1 MSIIKKLTAAVAS
14 LAIAFSLTACSDVS
28 WACKINGTELKA
40 GVYIYYEIMGKDAA
54 TSILSKQNFTD
65 DIFTQSLD
73 GKDMK
78 TYIRDY
84 AMDKCK
90 RAVATNS
97 MFDELGLTLS
107 ETDKK
112 TIKKTVDDTWEQNG
126 DKFTK
131 FGVSKQSLT
140 YIVENRTKENLV
152 FEKYYG
158 EGGLEAVSN
167 SEINAQIPKDYARIK
182 FIPFSIVD
190 STTGM
195 KYEASKLA
203 EIEKT
208 AQGYVD
214 RALKG
219 EDFNKI
225 IAEYTNNSFQQ
236 SVSDGNTDKYKNE
249 VIVSNGYQSIEPD
262 SVTEILKHTK
272 NNDTFIVKG
281 TTTYYVV
288 NKLDILQRDDVTS
301 QLKKA
306 ELVPLRA
313 DTFTAKVKA
322 KYDAYT
328 IEMNKA
334 AFDKYDP
341 QVVANRG

>member
-1 MSIIKKLTAAVAS
+1 
-14 LAIAFSLTACSDVS
+14 
-28 WACKINGTELKA
+28 
-40 GVYIYYEIMGKDAA
+40 
-54 TSILSKQNFTD
+54 
-65 DIFTQSLD
+65 
-73 GKDMK
+73 
-78 TYIRDY
+78 
-84 AMDKCK
+84 
-90 RAVATNS
+90 
-97 MFDELGLTLS
+97 
-107 ETDKK
+107 
-112 TIKKTVDDTWEQNG
+112 
-126 DKFTK
+126 
-131 FGVSKQSLT
+131 
-140 YIVENRTKENLV
+140 
-152 FEKYYG
+152 
-158 EGGLEAVSN
+158 
-167 SEINAQIPKDYARIK
+167 
-182 FIPFSIVD
+182 
-190 STTGM
+190 M

-225 IAEYTNNSFQQ
+225 IAEYTNNSFQA
-236 SVSDGNTDKYKNE
+236 SVSDSTEDTYKNE
-249 VIVSNGYQSIEPD
+249 VIISNGYQSIEPD

-272 NNDTFIVKG
+272 VNDTFIVKG

-322 KYDAYT
+322 RYDAYT